1 MEHTRLGVE
10 GKELVVMEKGV
21 SVTVEVFFFSLFAYT
36 TVSVCPGLKMDMHV
50 PHLTT

>member
-21 SVTVEVFFFSLFAYT
+21 SVNVEVFFFLCLHTRLFLFAQD
-36 TVSVCPGLKMDMHV
+36 LKMDMHV